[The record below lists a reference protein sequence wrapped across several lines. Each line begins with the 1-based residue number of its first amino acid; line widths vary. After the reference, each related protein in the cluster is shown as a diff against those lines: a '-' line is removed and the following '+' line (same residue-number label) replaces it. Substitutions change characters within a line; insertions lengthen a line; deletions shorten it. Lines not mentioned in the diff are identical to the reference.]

1 MNIFLSLFANFFS
14 IGAFTLGGGY
24 AMLSIVEEIVVNKKG
39 WLSKSDFWDMIAVVQ
54 SLPGVFAIN
63 TALYVGYRIKGL
75 RGGLAAAFG
84 ATLPSFII
92 IVVVAMFFSN
102 LREYEI
108 VENFFRGIR
117 PCVVALILV
126 PSLKMVK
133 ESKLT
138 IKTSWIP
145 ILATVLICSLGVSP
159 IYIVAAAGVGGILCG
174 LYFHRKTFK
183 N

>member
-1 MNIFLSLFANFFS
+1 MNIFFSLFTNFFS

-24 AMLSIVEEIVVNKKG
+24 AMLSIVEQIVVEKKG
-39 WLSKSDFWDMIAVVQ
+39 WLSKSDFWDMITIVQ

-75 RGGLAAAFG
+75 KGGLAAAFG
-84 ATLPSFII
+84 ASLPSFII
-92 IVVVAMFFSN
+92 IVIIAMFFSN

-126 PSLKMVK
+126 PSIKMTK
-133 ESKLT
+133 DNKLT
-138 IKTSWIP
+138 IKTIWIP
-145 ILATVLICSLGVSP
+145 ILATALICSLGVSP
-159 IYIVAAAGVGGILCG
+159 IYIIVAAGIGGILCG
-174 LYFHRKTFK
+174 LFFHHKTTK
-183 N
+183 D